1 MSLAALT
8 AAGAFVDPAPIET
21 TVTWKGETYR
31 VWIVRQSAYDLTRA
45 VRELKDAQGG
55 EVDQDAMKAMMI
67 SVYLRFGDDLERM
80 SLELAKRLDPE
91 LQTALE
97 QCINE
102 VPEVPKASRPKKKSG
117 TS

>member
-1 MSLAALT
+1 MSLSALT

-21 TVTWKGETYR
+21 SVEWKGKTFR

-45 VRELKDAQGG
+45 VRELKDAEGA
-55 EVDQDAMKAMMI
+55 EVDQDAMKALLI
-67 SVYLRFGDDLERM
+67 SVYLRFGDDKERM

-102 VPEVPKASRPKKKSG
+102 VPEAPKASRPKKRSG
-117 TS
+117 TI

>member
-31 VWIVRQSAYDLTRA
+31 VWIHRQSAYDLSKT
-45 VRELKDAQGG
+45 VRELKDSSDGAL
-55 EVDQDAMKAMMI
+55 DQDAMKAMMI
-67 SVYLRFGDDLERM
+67 SVYLRFGDDMEKM
-80 SLELAKRLDPE
+80 SLDLAKRLDPE
-91 LQTALE
+91 LQLALE
-97 QCINE
+97 QCINQ

-117 TS
+117 AN